1 MCFRN
6 LLQEASRLGHLV
18 VTRSSDGLVEEEWHD
33 GFEWEAV
40 VREQRSLEA
49 KQSVLKRRLS
59 QAKKALR
66 SLR

>member
-1 MCFRN
+1 M
-6 LLQEASRLGHLV
+6 QQ
-18 VTRSSDGLVEEEWHD
+18 GLVEEEWHD

-40 VREQRSLEA
+40 VREQRQLEA